1 MKLFGYRLPAMSSL
15 ILWGLLW
22 EIFGRL
28 EITYFIPSLSAIF
41 DTFLEIAP
49 TKVFIK
55 AVSETGYAFLAG
67 TFYAV
72 VIGVPTGILMGK
84 NRIIDELLL
93 P

>member
-22 EIFGRL
+22 ETFGRL

-55 AVSETGYAFLAG
+55 AVSET
-67 TFYAV
+67 
-72 VIGVPTGILMGK
+72 
-84 NRIIDELLL
+84 
-93 P
+93 